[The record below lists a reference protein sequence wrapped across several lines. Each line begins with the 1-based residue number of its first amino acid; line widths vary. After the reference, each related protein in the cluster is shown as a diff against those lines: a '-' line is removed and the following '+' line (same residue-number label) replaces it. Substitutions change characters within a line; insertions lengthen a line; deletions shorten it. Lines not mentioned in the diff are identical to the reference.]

1 MRHRFVRATEQRW
14 CSVEPQ
20 TRPGKS
26 RTDENR
32 ATAAAN
38 RQVNDPHSGSFVENL
53 RPQPCFVGTRHSF
66 PNTDGSVRRRHPPW
80 LQRRFSAGILQSSLV
95 RNANGDST
103 RHESPSAM
111 HAEKTAITT
120 LTSSLQASWHRR
132 YCRSLQ
138 HRRSSSVPDN
148 RNAATQL
155 PVAAAIESP
164 PAARPERSKI
174 LFELRTFEPSSK
186 KKIFREVRPDRRMI
200 RHRRPNPQIKIAN
213 VSDSGRKF
221 AAAGNPEHAEHAE
234 RTDQ

>member
-1 MRHRFVRATEQRW
+1 MRHRFVRAIEQRW

-38 RQVNDPHSGSFVENL
+38 RQVNDRHSGSFVENL

-66 PNTDGSVRRRHPPW
+66 PNTDGSVRQRHPPW
-80 LQRRFSAGILQSSLV
+80 LQRRSSPAILQCSLV
-95 RNANGDST
+95 RNANDGSA

-120 LTSSLQASWHRR
+120 LTLSLQVSWQRR
-132 YCRSLQ
+132 PSVQLRPN
-138 HRRSSSVPDN
+138 SSVPDN

-164 PAARPERSKI
+164 PAARPELSKI

-221 AAAGNPEHAEHAE
+221 AAAGNPEHAE